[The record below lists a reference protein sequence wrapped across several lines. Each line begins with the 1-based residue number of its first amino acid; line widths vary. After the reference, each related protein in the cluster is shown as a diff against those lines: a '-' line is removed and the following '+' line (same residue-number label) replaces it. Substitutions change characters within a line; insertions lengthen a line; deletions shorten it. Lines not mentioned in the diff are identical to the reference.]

1 MDLLKEGKA
10 GRKDEISFHGM
21 CIGDCVANEDRFCD
35 KRQEEIR
42 KLCMKTTRT

>member
-1 MDLLKEGKA
+1 MDPLKEGKA
-10 GRKDEISFHGM
+10 GRKDEISFHGI
-21 CIGDCVANEDRFCD
+21 CIGDCAANEDHFCD